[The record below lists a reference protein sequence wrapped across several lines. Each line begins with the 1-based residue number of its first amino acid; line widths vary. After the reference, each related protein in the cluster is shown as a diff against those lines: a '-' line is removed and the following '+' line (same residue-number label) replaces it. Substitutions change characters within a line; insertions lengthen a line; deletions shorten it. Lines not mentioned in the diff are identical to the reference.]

1 MPPLRDELLHIRDE
15 VAALRSDALEAER
28 RAATEI
34 AAVHPSHRPGARNLV
49 HYLALRAYDLRP
61 LQARLSDVGLSSLG
75 RMEADVLR
83 NLDAVTALIDA
94 ALGDAGAGD
103 AGAGDA
109 ADEEDDR
116 GALRTHADDLLGRVT
131 HARTTR
137 IMVTLPSEAADDG
150 DLVAE
155 FAASGMDLAR
165 INCAHDDE
173 PAWRRMA
180 DHVRAADD
188 RIRIAMDLGGPKLRT
203 GTLPEGPHV
212 RKAKPVRDAAG
223 RVEVPA
229 RIRFAPADVAA
240 DEPDAVTVPVRDAG
254 WLGRRAVGDVIRFRD
269 ARGRARRVTVV
280 ETGRAGVV
288 AEGDRTSYLEEG
300 ADLRCDDDATT
311 VAALPP
317 VPGAL
322 RVHVEDTIVLAA
334 DGAPARSADGVHRI
348 ACSLPEAVAAAR
360 VGDRVS
366 FDDGRI
372 DGVVR
377 DARDGELEIE
387 VTAAREGGA
396 KLRAEKG
403 VNLPDTAIPVGA
415 VADDDLAALDV
426 VVDIA
431 DIVQLSFARSADD
444 VDLLLAAL
452 DARGAQDIG
461 VVVKL
466 ETVDGFLALPEILL
480 ALMTRRR
487 AGVMIARGDLAVEA
501 GFERLA
507 EVQEEMLWLCE
518 AAHLPVVWA
527 TQVLEDLAKRGV
539 PTRAEI
545 TDAASANRAECV
557 MLNKGPRITDAI
569 RTLDGILGRM
579 AGHLDKKR
587 PLLRRLRSWSAER

>member
-15 VAALRSDALEAER
+15 VAALRSDALQAER
-28 RAATEI
+28 RAAGEI
-34 AAVHPSHRPGARNLV
+34 AAVHPTHRAGARNLV
-49 HYLALRAYDLRP
+49 HYLALRTRDLRP

-94 ALGDAGAGD
+94 ALGDAGTGET
-103 AGAGDA
+103 

-116 GALRTHADDLLGRVT
+116 GALRTHADDLLGRAT

-173 PAWRRMA
+173 QAWRRMA

-203 GTLPEGPHV
+203 GPLPEGPHV

-229 RIRFAPADVAA
+229 RIRFSPTDAAPADAAA
-240 DEPDAVTVPVRDAG
+240 DEPDGVTVPVRDDD
-254 WLGRRAVGDVIRFRD
+254 WLARREAGDVIRFRD

-300 ADLRCDDDATT
+300 ADLRCDDDATA

-322 RVHVEDTIVLAA
+322 RVHVADTIVLAA

-348 ACSLPEAVAAAR
+348 ACTLPEAVAAAR

-377 DARDGELEIE
+377 DVRDGELEIE

-403 VNLPDTAIPVGA
+403 VNLPDTDIPVGA

-431 DIVQLSFARSADD
+431 DIVQLSFARSGDD
-444 VDLLLAAL
+444 VDLLLAEL
-452 DARGAQDIG
+452 DARGAHDIG

-480 ALMTRRR
+480 SLMTRRR

-579 AGHLDKKR
+579 AGHVDKKR